1 MSLRSRP
8 LTTTAAVVAVVALL
22 LAAVA
27 PAVASPAPV
36 QACSPCDRGFTSAAQ
51 QHDLVTDVASS
62 EATVRMH
69 RNDSATWTVRVVPTN
84 ETVLNAL
91 AENETLARSVAG
103 DSFGVRY
110 GGDIEH
116 DLLAA
121 DVRDGAFVVRYRTH
135 NVVEAGP
142 FDTQVLTYFRDSPG
156 QYIYTDLGADELT
169 VVAPDGTTVARG
181 FGDVDGRRMTATALP
196 DTRDGPF
203 VVAAPTGTPL
213 SGVVGWLTV
222 VSMLSSVIV
231 RNLVAFVAIPAFVLL
246 GGVAALRRA
255 DPLRGDRD
263 PTRLGAVVA
272 VVGAVL
278 VFGSLLSEADALP
291 TVTGNLL
298 VGSVVGGVLLGVG
311 AAVAAPAVRGRIN
324 TARLI
329 AVGVALAALFV
340 GLGGRAFAGDVH
352 ALLASGAVLFPL
364 VVALGRADAASN
376 GDGDGRRVYA
386 GLAVAFVAAL
396 LVVAPVTSLG
406 GTLFFVGAVLLTLA
420 AVAFLPI
427 AAALYA
433 LGASTVGASSEESA
447 VDAA

>member
-1 MSLRSRP
+1 MSLRARP
-8 LTTTAAVVAVVALL
+8 SAVVVVAAAVVALL

-27 PAVASPAPV
+27 PVVASPAPV

-116 DLLAA
+116 ELLAA
-121 DVRDGAFVVRYRTH
+121 DVRDGAFVVRYRTL

-142 FDTQVLTYFRDSPG
+142 FDTHVLTYFRDSPG

-169 VVAPDGTTVARG
+169 VVAPEDTTVARG

-196 DTRDGPF
+196 DTPDGPF
-203 VVAAPTGTPL
+203 VVAAPSGTPL

-222 VSMLSSVIV
+222 VSILSSVIV
-231 RNLVAFVAIPAFVLL
+231 RNLVAFVAIPALVLL
-246 GGVAALRRA
+246 GGVAALRRSRR
-255 DPLRGDRD
+255 LRTAATPG
-263 PTRLGAVVA
+263 RLGGLVA
-272 VVGAVL
+272 AGGAVL
-278 VFGSLLSEADALP
+278 VGGSLVAEVDALP
-291 TVTGNLL
+291 LVTSNLL
-298 VGSVVGGVLLGVG
+298 VGSVVGGALLVIGV
-311 AAVAAPAVRGRIN
+311 AVAAPAVRDRL
-324 TARLI
+324 TVARLVV
-329 AVGVALAALFV
+329 AGVAVAALFV
-340 GLGGRAFAGDVH
+340 GVGGRAFDGGYH
-352 ALLASGAVLFPL
+352 ALLASAAALFPF
-364 VVALGRADAASN
+364 VVALGRADAASASL
-376 GDGDGRRVYA
+376 GRRAYA
-386 GLAVAFVAAL
+386 ALAVVFLAT
-396 LVVAPVTSLG
+396 LVVAAPVTSLG
-406 GTLFFVGAVLLTLA
+406 GTLFFVGAILLTLA
-420 AVAFLPI
+420 AVAFLPV

-433 LGASTVGASSEESA
+433 LGASTVTEVGGASA
-447 VDAA
+447 ADAA